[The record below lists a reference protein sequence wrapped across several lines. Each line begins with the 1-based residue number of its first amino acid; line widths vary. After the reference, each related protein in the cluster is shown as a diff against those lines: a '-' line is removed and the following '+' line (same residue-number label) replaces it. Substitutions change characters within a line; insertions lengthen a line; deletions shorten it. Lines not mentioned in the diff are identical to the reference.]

1 MRDLTFNLANTPP
14 LPGPCLNVDTE
25 LVQHRSASTPI
36 CLRFSP
42 LVLQKL
48 DGQDRLTEIGHSVD
62 GGVSQALCGFVLSM
76 CYSIDSSH
84 EHACD

>member
-1 MRDLTFNLANTPP
+1 MWHLTFNLANTPP
-14 LPGPCLNVDTE
+14 LPEPRLNVDTE
-25 LVQHRSASTPI
+25 LVRHRSAFAS
-36 CLRFSP
+36 

-62 GGVSQALCGFVLSM
+62 GGVSQALRGFVLSM

-84 EHACD
+84 KHACDRWRIP

>member
-1 MRDLTFNLANTPP
+1 MRDLTFNLANTPF
-14 LPGPCLNVDTE
+14 LPGPCLNIDTE
-25 LVQHRSASTPI
+25 LPRHRSSFAS
-36 CLRFSP
+36 

-62 GGVSQALCGFVLSM
+62 GGISQALRGFVLSM

-84 EHACD
+84 EHVCD